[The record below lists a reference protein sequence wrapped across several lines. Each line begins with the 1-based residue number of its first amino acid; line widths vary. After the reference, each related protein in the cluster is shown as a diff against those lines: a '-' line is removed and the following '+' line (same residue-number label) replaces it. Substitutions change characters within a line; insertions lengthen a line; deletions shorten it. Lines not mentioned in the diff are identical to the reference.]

1 MKTGR
6 YNVGVGLLVMAGFML
21 YGFLLIYLRDFAPDK
36 EAWVAS
42 YSVGKHF
49 EARLAH
55 VHGNLFALLNLA
67 LGFVLVRLAA
77 ASDRARTAA
86 AGLGLAGLLM
96 PAGILGEVYLGLS
109 PIFVLLGAVA
119 MTASVVLTGLFR
131 TCRRGRARRPRHD
144 YPRRRADRHFQ
155 FRRERR
161 TADHRAAGQAPGR
174 QADRHHRQRG
184 LVAGAGSQHPFG
196 RPTHSA

>member
-42 YSVGKHF
+42 YSVGQHF

-55 VHGNLFALLNLA
+55 VHGNLFALLNVA
-67 LGFVLVRLAA
+67 LGFVLARLVSASARVR
-77 ASDRARTAA
+77 SVA

-96 PAGILGEVYLGLS
+96 PVGILGELYLGLS
-109 PIFVLLGAVA
+109 PIFVLVGALA
-119 MTASVVLTGLFR
+119 MTASVALTGVVALR
-131 TCRRGRARRPRHD
+131 HWSDGRA
-144 YPRRRADRHFQ
+144 
-155 FRRERR
+155 
-161 TADHRAAGQAPGR
+161 T
-174 QADRHHRQRG
+174 
-184 LVAGAGSQHPFG
+184 S
-196 RPTHSA
+196 